1 VRGTFRDRFVELAP
15 GQQAVRTGLLG
26 SRCRPS
32 QRFSTGEL
40 TDKGSVSARMVLERR
55 ESVVESLYA
64 VLVEGTPNILD
75 ACDEQANALV

>member
-1 VRGTFRDRFVELAP
+1 VRGTFRDRFAELAP

-32 QRFSTGEL
+32 QRSSTREL
-40 TDKGSVSARMVLERR
+40 NRQGSVSARMVLERR

-64 VLVEGTPNILD
+64 ALEGPTFSTRATSKRTP
-75 ACDEQANALV
+75 